1 MEKKRFQSV
10 KLYFNAKEVGE
21 NDCIVYIKV
30 QGSYKLYIYYNNQD
44 LINLNDFMQLSKKKE
59 SFKKNKSHIR
69 K

>member
-30 QGSYKLYIYYNNQD
+30 
-44 LINLNDFMQLSKKKE
+44 
-59 SFKKNKSHIR
+59 
-69 K
+69 